1 MKFPDLRFILPV
13 LLASLFFQQA
23 NAQKIVYSEKNNN
36 DARNLNFEIIGKING
51 NFLIYKNTRAR
62 SWISMLDNDMQ
73 PVGESKLDFLPNDD
87 RMINVDF
94 FPYTDHAWMIYQYQR
109 RNVVYCMAAR
119 IDGMGKKM
127 GELIE
132 LDTTHLGFAAD
143 NKVYSAISSEDKKK
157 IGVFKINS
165 RNRQL
170 YLMTTLLY
178 NEKLEL
184 LKKSRL
190 EIPMEERNENLSD
203 FNLDN
208 EGDIVFSKFLRQG
221 NDNIS
226 TASFNIK
233 KAMEDTLIVRP
244 LNIEKTWLDEIHIK
258 VDNYNKRYFLTSYYY
273 KERRGNVDGYYF
285 YIWDKVNNKPLVETI
300 SIFTDELRGEARGDA
315 SARTAFNDFFIRQ
328 VITRRDGGFL
338 IGSEAYYTTSRFNN
352 WNRWDYLY
360 GGSPYFTPGFN
371 TYYYSPFYDRYR
383 WNRGMNSNQAVRHHA
398 DNITVMSYNSEGQ
411 LEWSTVMGKTQFD
424 DENGDLVSYQL
435 MNTGDQIHF
444 LFNQMERRNNLLND
458 YGVSPAGEMTRNPT
472 LKNLDKGYEFMPRYG
487 KQVSAKQMIIPCLY
501 RNYIC
506 FAKIDY
512 N

>member
-1 MKFPDLRFILPV
+1 MKFPILPL
-13 LLASLFFQQA
+13 LLAILFA
-23 NAQKIVYSEKNNN
+23 GVASGPVSAQKIVYSEKNN
-36 DARNLNFEIIGKING
+36 DDTRSLNFEIIGKING

-62 SWISMLDNDMQ
+62 SWVSILDNDML

-94 FPYTDHAWMIYQYQR
+94 FPYPDHAWMIYQYQR
-109 RNVVYCMAAR
+109 RSVVYCMAAR
-119 IDGMGKKM
+119 IDGMGRKT
-127 GELIE
+127 GELVE

-143 NKVYSAISSEDKKK
+143 NKIYTVISSEDKKK

-184 LKKSRL
+184 LRKSKL
-190 EIPMEERNENLSD
+190 QIPMEERNENLSD
-203 FNLDN
+203 FCLDN
-208 EGDIVFSKFLRQG
+208 EGDLVFSKFLRQG

-226 TASFNIK
+226 TASFIIK
-233 KAMEDTLIVRP
+233 KAQEDTLIEKH
-244 LNIEKTWLDEIHIK
+244 LNIEKTMLDEIHIK
-258 VDNYNKRYFLTSYYY
+258 VDNPNKRYFLTSFYY
-273 KERRGNVDGYYF
+273 KERRGNIDGFYF
-285 YIWDKVNNKPLVETI
+285 YIWDKVNGQPLVETI
-300 SIFTDELRGEARGDA
+300 NIFSDELRNEARGDA
-315 SARTAFNDFFIRQ
+315 SARMAFNDFFIRQ
-328 VITRRDGGFL
+328 IITRRDGGFL
-338 IGSEAYYTTSRFNN
+338 ISSEAYYTTSRFNS
-352 WNRWDYLY
+352 WNRWDNLY
-360 GGSPYFTPGFN
+360 GGSPYFSPGFN
-371 TYYYSPFYDRYR
+371 SYYYSPFFDRYR
-383 WNRGMNSNQAVRHHA
+383 WNRIGNSNQAVRHHA
-398 DNITVMSYNSEGQ
+398 DNITVMSFNSQGQ
-411 LEWSTVMGKTQFD
+411 LEWNTVMGKTQFD
-424 DENGDLVSYQL
+424 DENGDMVSYQL

-458 YGVSPAGEMTRNPT
+458 YGVTPSGVMTRNPT
-472 LKNLDKGYEFMPRYG
+472 LKNLDKGYEFMPKFG

>member
-1 MKFPDLRFILPV
+1 MKFQFIPAI
-13 LLASLFFQQA
+13 LALCLGLAFAVPAS
-23 NAQKIVYSEKNNN
+23 AQKIVYSEKNN
-36 DARNLNFEIIGKING
+36 DDSRNLNFDIVGKING

-62 SWISMLDNDMQ
+62 SWISVLDNELL
-73 PVGESKLDFLPNDD
+73 PVTETKLDFLPNDD

-94 FPYTDHAWMIYQYQR
+94 FPYADYAWMIYQYQR
-109 RNVVYCMAAR
+109 RSVIYCIAAR
-119 IDGMGKKM
+119 IDGMGKKT

-143 NKVYSAISSEDKKK
+143 NKIYSVISSEDKKK

-165 RNRQL
+165 RNRQR
-170 YLMTTLLY
+170 YIMTTLLF

-184 LKKSRL
+184 QKKSRL

-208 EGDIVFSKFLRQG
+208 EGDLVFSKFLRQG

-226 TASFNIK
+226 SASFIIK
-233 KAMEDTLIVRP
+233 KAQEDTLIQYP
-244 LNIEKTWLDEIHIK
+244 LKIEKTWLDEIHIK
-258 VDNYNKRYFLTSYYY
+258 VDNHNKRYFLTSYYY
-273 KERRGNVDGYYF
+273 KERRGNIDGYYF
-285 YIWDKVNNKPLVETI
+285 YIWDKVAGKPLVETVN
-300 SIFTDELRGEARGDA
+300 IFTDELRGEARGDA
-315 SARTAFNDFFIRQ
+315 SARMAFNDFFIRNI
-328 VITRRDGGFL
+328 ITRRDGGFI

-360 GGSPYFTPGFN
+360 GSPYLSSGFN
-371 TYYYSPFYDRYR
+371 NYYYSPLYDRYW
-383 WNRGMNSNQAVRHHA
+383 WNRGIGNSNQAVRHHA
-398 DNITVMSYNSEGQ
+398 DNITVMSFNSQGQ
-411 LEWSTVMGKTQFD
+411 LEWSNVMGKSQFD
-424 DENGDLVSYQL
+424 DDNGDLISYQL

-458 YGVSPAGEMTRNPT
+458 YGVTPTGEMTRNPT
-472 LKNLDKGYEFMPRYG
+472 LKNLDKGYDFMPKYG
-487 KQVSAKQMIIPCLY
+487 KQVSAKQMIIPCIY